1 MTNNTQTKDL
11 SQMIDQLKASKEWN
25 DDQLDQATALLC
37 EKLNDSKVT
46 LKNQIKVGSFYQHY
60 ENCILAGRNDKYDIG
75 VYENH
80 NIYIGYHLSI
90 RGCDGEN
97 LEDFES
103 RYKWEDFMENP
114 NLIISEF
121 QSLRESL
128 GLK

>member
-1 MTNNTQTKDL
+1 MTNLETTKDL

-46 LKNQIKVGSFYQHY
+46 LKNQIKVGSFWQHY
-60 ENCILAGRNDKYDIG
+60 ENCILAGRNDNYDIG

-80 NIYIGYHLSI
+80 NIYIGYHHK
-90 RGCDGEN
+90 EN
-97 LEDFES
+97 LEDFQS
-103 RYKWEDFMENP
+103 KYKWEDFMENP

-121 QSLRESL
+121 QSLRSSL